1 MADCPIS
8 ENDLLMDSP
17 PVHKN
22 LIFVCESIDWANS
35 VSGIFYNMTTL
46 KEVYGDSFTEA
57 DLPKTTNELLDMSY
71 DVSAKDGYV
80 AWSTF
85 AGSSYSDYMTT
96 IWGAQYDTV
105 QGYFDYYDLIYRD
118 ENGEPH
124 VADTYDQIDSVGRL
138 EAFKVIAEILN
149 KNNGLMHPAIDSMSY
164 LDAQVAFAGNGFKG
178 NNDKVAFI
186 PSGDWMEN
194 ELADYLPNNPQDFGI
209 LKSPVISSIM
219 NTFTDAEDKTY
230 FSDATEAEGT
240 YGRKTTV
247 GDQRLS
253 QLVTCI
259 DENKTFEETRTA
271 LGYQDLDQ
279 VTYDRV
285 AEARAVMSCATM
297 DHQMSVPN
305 TSKNKE
311 NAFDFILYMLSDDGQ
326 DIYSEALGGRGM
338 VYGYEPDTSNSSYM
352 IQSIKDLGN
361 YLPVFTDY
369 ASPYVYLGGLRY
381 FAVNDRYTQM
391 CNGVTAETVNDAVIQ
406 HWPENWTTVKEA
418 GKVA

>member
-1 MADCPIS
+1 
-8 ENDLLMDSP
+8 
-17 PVHKN
+17 
-22 LIFVCESIDWANS
+22 
-35 VSGIFYNMTTL
+35 
-46 KEVYGDSFTEA
+46 
-57 DLPKTTNELLDMSY
+57 
-71 DVSAKDGYV
+71 
-80 AWSTF
+80 
-85 AGSSYSDYMTT
+85 
-96 IWGAQYDTV
+96 
-105 QGYFDYYDLIYRD
+105 
-118 ENGEPH
+118 
-124 VADTYDQIDSVGRL
+124 
-138 EAFKVIAEILN
+138 
-149 KNNGLMHPAIDSMSY
+149 
-164 LDAQVAFAGNGFKG
+164 
-178 NNDKVAFI
+178 
-186 PSGDWMEN
+186 MEN

-209 LKSPVISSIM
+209 LKSPVISSIV

-297 DHQMSVPN
+297 DYQMSVPN

-338 VYGYEPDTSNSSYM
+338 VYDYEPDTSKSSYM

-361 YLPVFTDY
+361 YQPVFVDY
-369 ASPYVYLGGLRY
+369 ASAYVYLGGLRY

-391 CNGVTAETVNDAVIQ
+391 CNGVSAETVNDAVIQ
-406 HWPENWTTVKEA
+406 HWTENWTTVKEA

>member
-186 PSGDWMEN
+186 PSGD
-194 ELADYLPNNPQDFGI
+194 
-209 LKSPVISSIM
+209 
-219 NTFTDAEDKTY
+219 
-230 FSDATEAEGT
+230 
-240 YGRKTTV
+240 
-247 GDQRLS
+247 
-253 QLVTCI
+253 
-259 DENKTFEETRTA
+259 
-271 LGYQDLDQ
+271 
-279 VTYDRV
+279 
-285 AEARAVMSCATM
+285 
-297 DHQMSVPN
+297 
-305 TSKNKE
+305 
-311 NAFDFILYMLSDDGQ
+311 
-326 DIYSEALGGRGM
+326 
-338 VYGYEPDTSNSSYM
+338 
-352 IQSIKDLGN
+352 
-361 YLPVFTDY
+361 
-369 ASPYVYLGGLRY
+369 
-381 FAVNDRYTQM
+381 
-391 CNGVTAETVNDAVIQ
+391 
-406 HWPENWTTVKEA
+406 
-418 GKVA
+418 